1 MQKKSCKKSGLLPL
15 ASPYVLPIARVSKVF
30 IRNLHHHQD
39 PNFCVC
45 HHYLQYCFNLFA
57 ERERFSNGLVEC
69 CVFSG
74 SLVICFYSYS
84 RKFLFLLSK
93 NIIFLFLFLLSKL
106 EIRISNFSFYSRN
119 SRSESQISPSTLE
132 IRDQNLKFLF
142 LLSKFEIRTSN
153 FSFYS
158 RNSRSEF
165 KISLSTL
172 EFTFCDSRQCLP
184 CMTEPCTEL
193 I

>member
-1 MQKKSCKKSGLLPL
+1 M
-15 ASPYVLPIARVSKVF
+15 
-30 IRNLHHHQD
+30 
-39 PNFCVC
+39 
-45 HHYLQYCFNLFA
+45 
-57 ERERFSNGLVEC
+57 
-69 CVFSG
+69 FSG
-74 SLVICFYSYS
+74 SSVICFYSYS

-153 FSFYS
+153 YSFYS
-158 RNSRSEF
+158 RNLRSEF

-172 EFTFCDSRQCLP
+172 EFTFLTLPLGRARMTRIYHPTIQCL
-184 CMTEPCTEL
+184 CVQ
-193 I
+193 

>member
-1 MQKKSCKKSGLLPL
+1 MTDDPL
-15 ASPYVLPIARVSKVF
+15 NTPHSARPFEKLS
-30 IRNLHHHQD
+30 L
-39 PNFCVC
+39 
-45 HHYLQYCFNLFA
+45 YLQYCFNLFA

-119 SRSESQISPSTLE
+119 SRSEFQ
-132 IRDQNLKFLF
+132 
-142 LLSKFEIRTSN
+142 
-153 FSFYS
+153 
-158 RNSRSEF
+158 
-165 KISLSTL
+165 ISLSTL
-172 EFTFCDSRQCLP
+172 EFTFL
-184 CMTEPCTEL
+184 TLVNACTAVSISL
-193 I
+193 